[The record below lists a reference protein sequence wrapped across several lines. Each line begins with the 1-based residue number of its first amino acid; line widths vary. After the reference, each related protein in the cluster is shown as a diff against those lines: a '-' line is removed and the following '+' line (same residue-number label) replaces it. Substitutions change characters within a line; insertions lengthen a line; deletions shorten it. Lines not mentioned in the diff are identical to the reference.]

1 MIERESQIKELYD
14 LKHRN
19 DLELHTHFD
28 WENKMV
34 EKMVSSRLY
43 INSTMSDFLSRYQ
56 KLLVWM
62 YESNVVIRNLY
73 NHVVGPYYNK
83 YNN

>member
-14 LKHRN
+14 LRHRK
-19 DLELHTHFD
+19 DVELHTHFD
-28 WENKMV
+28 WENNMLQ
-34 EKMVSSRLY
+34 KMVSSRMY
-43 INSTMSDFLSRYQ
+43 NNPIMSDFLDRYQ

-62 YESNVVIRNLY
+62 YESNVVVRNLY
-73 NHVVGPYYNK
+73 NFCVSRYYNR

>member
-14 LKHRN
+14 LRHRK
-19 DLELHTHFD
+19 DEELHTHFD
-28 WENKMV
+28 WENQML
-34 EKMVSSRLY
+34 EKMISKHMY
-43 INSTMSDFLSRYQ
+43 NNPMMSEFLGRYQ

-62 YESNVVIRNLY
+62 YESNVVVRNLY
-73 NHVVGPYYNK
+73 NYTVSHYYNR

>member
-14 LKHRN
+14 LKHRK
-19 DLELHTHFD
+19 DEELHTHFD
-28 WENKMV
+28 WENNMV
-34 EKMVSSRLY
+34 EKMVSKQLFNNPQM
-43 INSTMSDFLSRYQ
+43 IDFLSRYQ

-62 YESNVVIRNLY
+62 YESNVVVRNFY
-73 NHVVGPYYNK
+73 NYTVPKYWNK

>member
-14 LKHRN
+14 LRHRK
-19 DLELHTHFD
+19 DVELHTHFD
-28 WENKMV
+28 WETKML
-34 EKMVSSRLY
+34 EKMVSSHMY
-43 INSTMSDFLSRYQ
+43 NNPKLSEYLVRYQ

-62 YESNVVIRNLY
+62 YESNVVVRNIY
-73 NHVVGPYYNK
+73 NYTCGKYYNK

>member
-19 DLELHTHFD
+19 DKELHTHFD
-28 WENKMV
+28 YENKLL
-34 EKMVSSRLY
+34 EKMLPAY
-43 INSTMSDFLSRYQ
+43 IFKNPTMNEFLIKLQ
-56 KLLVWM
+56 KLMVWT
-62 YESNVVIRNLY
+62 YESNVVVRNWY
-73 NHVVGPYYNK
+73 NFTCGKWYNK

>member
-14 LKHRN
+14 LKHRH
-19 DLELHTHFD
+19 DVELHTHFD
-28 WENKMV
+28 WENKML
-34 EKMVSSRLY
+34 ENMISSHMYNNPKMV
-43 INSTMSDFLSRYQ
+43 DFLNKYQ

-62 YESNVVIRNLY
+62 YESNVVVRNLY
-73 NHVVGPYYNK
+73 NYTVGKYWNK

>member
-14 LKHRN
+14 LRHRK
-19 DLELHTHFD
+19 DEELHTHFD
-28 WENKMV
+28 WENNMI
-34 EKMVSSRLY
+34 EKMVSSHMYNNPIL
-43 INSTMSDFLSRYQ
+43 SDFLNRYQ

-73 NHVVGPYYNK
+73 NYTVSRYYNR